1 MSAVFLS
8 PGRRWEEHQ
17 LRHRFHYADEPGRGF
32 AFPCDPQ
39 GNLLPGLSTA
49 ALTNYDTCLRLA
61 EAARM
66 VDEGVVDEV
75 QSHYEPPVIQCLR
88 CHSEVT
94 LADVWLS
101 TCSRCGA
108 DYNGSG
114 KLLAPRHLWGEE
126 TGEHPADLLTI

>member
-1 MSAVFLS
+1 MSVVFLS
-8 PGRRWEEHQ
+8 LGRRWEEHQ
-17 LRHRFHYADEPGRGF
+17 LRHRFHYTDEPGRGF

-39 GNLLPGLSTA
+39 GIPLPGLSQA

-75 QSHYEPPVIQCLR
+75 QHHYEPPVIQCLR
-88 CHSEVT
+88 CQSPVT
-94 LADVWLS
+94 LADAWLS

-114 KLLAPRHLWGEE
+114 QLLAPRHLWGE
-126 TGEHPADLLTI
+126 